1 MRKALLTIV
10 ACGAAMTT
18 AFAQQQSAAQ
28 LANNAPETF
37 TAFAVNM
44 NTQASG
50 AATSQVDI
58 HVQRYS
64 TDKERDDLMKAFKSG
79 GQDALLD
86 ELQKLPVVGYIRTP
100 SSLRYD
106 LHFARQIPNP
116 EGGRKIIL
124 LTDRHMAMWE
134 VVNSTRSTNYPFTLV
149 QLQIGPDGKGVGK
162 ASIATKITQ
171 GGMDNVIE
179 LENFENQPVLLN
191 NVQKARK

>member
-1 MRKALLTIV
+1 MRKALLTALACV
-10 ACGAAMTT
+10 AAIAT
-18 AFAQQQSAAQ
+18 ASAQQQSAAQ

-44 NTQASG
+44 NSRTAG
-50 AATSQVDI
+50 AATATVDI

-64 TDKERDDLMKAFKSG
+64 TDKERDQLMDAFKSG
-79 GQDALLD
+79 GQDRLLD
-86 ELQKLPVVGYIRTP
+86 VLQKLPVVGYIRTP
-100 SSLRYD
+100 TSLRYD
-106 LHFARQIPNP
+106 LHFARQVPNP
-116 EGGRKIIL
+116 EGGRKVVL
-124 LTDRHMAMWE
+124 LTDRHLQMWE

>member
-1 MRKALLTIV
+1 MRKALLAIIACAAGV
-10 ACGAAMTT
+10 ATAA
-18 AFAQQQSAAQ
+18 AQQQSAAQ

-44 NTQASG
+44 NARVSG

-64 TDKERDDLMKAFKSG
+64 TDAERDKLLDAFKTG
-79 GQDALLD
+79 GQDQLLD
-86 ELQKLPVVGYIRTP
+86 TLQKLPVVGYIRTP
-100 SSLRYD
+100 TSLRYD
-106 LHFARQIPNP
+106 LHFARQVPNP
-116 EGGRKIIL
+116 EGGRKIVL

-149 QLQIGPDGKGVGK
+149 QLQLGPDDKGVGK

-171 GGMDNVIE
+171 EDNVIE
-179 LENFENQPVLLN
+179 LENFDSQPVLLN
-191 NVQKARK
+191 NVQKAKK